1 MLKFYKTIDGV
12 THELAALEKDCWI
25 SAVAPTEEEKNYLM
39 QEVGVLPEFVK
50 ASLDEE
56 ESSHIDFDDEAN
68 QTLIIVDYPSAE
80 ESHYRNNP
88 AVYHTAPWHRHYE
101 RIYRNDLSV

>member
-39 QEVGVLPEFVK
+39 QEFL
-50 ASLDEE
+50 
-56 ESSHIDFDDEAN
+56 
-68 QTLIIVDYPSAE
+68 
-80 ESHYRNNP
+80 
-88 AVYHTAPWHRHYE
+88 YHRSY
-101 RIYRNDLSV
+101 